1 MRPRIETSNSKD
13 KEHPM
18 KPVNSLLVINSSTAR
33 EASVSRELVEYAVD
47 RLLQESPL
55 ARVVRRDLGA
65 NPVPHLDVNTL
76 EGVRGT
82 PATVLEQAAR
92 KLSDE
97 LIAELRAAD
106 TIVIGAPMYNFGVT
120 TSLRAWFD
128 HVLRAGETFSYSS
141 AGPRGLLGGKR
152 VIVIESRGGL
162 YSEGPA
168 AAIDFQEPYLR
179 HLLGFVGIDDV
190 TFVHAEKIGY
200 GPEARAAAIEHA
212 RRRIDALATPA
223 LSQAA

>member
-1 MRPRIETSNSKD
+1 
-13 KEHPM
+13 M
-18 KPVNSLLVINSSTAR
+18 KSLLVINSSAAR
-33 EASVSRELVEYAVD
+33 EGSVSRELVEFAVD
-47 RLLQESPL
+47 RLLQDAPQ
-55 ARVVRRDLGA
+55 AGVQRRDLGTH
-65 NPVPHLDVNTL
+65 PVPHLEVATL
-76 EGVRGT
+76 NGVRGT
-82 PATVLEQAAR
+82 PATVVEQAAR
-92 KLSDE
+92 ALSDE

-128 HVLRAGETFSYSS
+128 HVLRAGETFSYS
-141 AGPRGLLGGKR
+141 AEGPKGLMTNKR

-179 HLLGFVGIDDV
+179 HLLGFIGITDV

-200 GPEARAAAIEHA
+200 GPEARAAAIAQA
-212 RRRIDALATPA
+212 RARLDALAAPDVA
-223 LSQAA
+223 QAA